1 MTTNEFIESL
11 AKMVDELEYSLR
23 KINICEYTRYH
34 DSDVLEK
41 HYRAILKLMKN
52 NKYLLNEL
60 SHNETLKLDAILSRI
75 NHVLI
80 NDNDELNK
88 DIADAFLKIFS
99 D

>member
-1 MTTNEFIESL
+1 
-11 AKMVDELEYSLR
+11 MVDELEYSLY
-23 KINICEYTRYH
+23 KIDVCEYTRYH
-34 DSDVLEK
+34 DPDVLEK

-75 NHVLI
+75 NRVLI
-80 NDNDELNK
+80 KDNDENNK
-88 DIADAFLKIFS
+88 DIADAFIKIFS